1 MITTTSPSFSALLR
15 AARAALQ
22 WRLLLIWVLLMLI
35 PVAIFTIPAWN
46 LLSGALD
53 HSVHADALAQQ
64 LDMLSFTDLMSL
76 QGKHAM
82 AFDSAAVLA
91 AIVTLLL
98 TPFFSAMAAGAAR
111 ADAAP
116 HWRALV
122 AAGLADYP
130 RMLRMLIWSLIP
142 LGLAGAL
149 GGAAVSAAAEHG
161 RDAITAAEA
170 NLWPNLALG
179 LTALL
184 MVLAHASVDAGRAQL
199 AIERRRSSAVMA
211 WWAGCRLLLRRP
223 LHGLGIYLLIGAAG
237 LGLAGALGVARL
249 NVSGASIGGF
259 IGAVL
264 LVQLAV
270 AVLGWMRS
278 ARLFALVALARADK
292 T

>member
-1 MITTTSPSFSALLR
+1 M
-15 AARAALQ
+15 AR
-22 WRLLLIWVLLMLI
+22 R
-35 PVAIFTIPAWN
+35 
-46 LLSGALD
+46 
-53 HSVHADALAQQ
+53 
-64 LDMLSFTDLMSL
+64 
-76 QGKHAM
+76 
-82 AFDSAAVLA
+82 
-91 AIVTLLL
+91 
-98 TPFFSAMAAGAAR
+98 
-111 ADAAP
+111 
-116 HWRALV
+116 
-122 AAGLADYP
+122 
-130 RMLRMLIWSLIP
+130 
-142 LGLAGAL
+142 
-149 GGAAVSAAAEHG
+149 
-161 RDAITAAEA
+161 
-170 NLWPNLALG
+170 ALG

-199 AIERRRSSAVMA
+199 AIERRRSSAVKA